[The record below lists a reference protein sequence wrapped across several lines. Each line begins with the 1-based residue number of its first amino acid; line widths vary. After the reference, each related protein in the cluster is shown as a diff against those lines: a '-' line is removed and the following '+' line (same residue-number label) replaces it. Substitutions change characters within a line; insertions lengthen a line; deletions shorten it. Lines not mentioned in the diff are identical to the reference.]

1 MATAPEYT
9 APAETPFTAGP
20 DRRSGARSYAVPF
33 IVAVTGHRDL
43 VPDEIPIIRS
53 RVRDCLFS
61 LRYEYPSRIIVVM
74 SSLADGADRLVA
86 EEALKLGMPLSVVLP
101 MPRALYEED
110 FTAES
115 REQFARLCDAASEIF
130 ELPLLPGSTPR
141 SIVEPGPGRTR
152 QYAQVG
158 VFSERALP
166 RAARRSGTA
175 RTANCWAARPATV
188 RFHHHDVMPGYTPR
202 VTSSKLNLTEDES
215 DLVYHVVCSRDRPDG
230 EPAAG
235 SQAVRHVLVHDRRG
249 QSAHRGNPGAASQGL
264 RVHER
269 VQPRGA
275 EQRRGHRQGALLPA
289 DRRAGGHAAGRA
301 LGHQPGVLRGRLA
314 GDPLPEEGRDGR

>member
-43 VPDEIPIIRS
+43 VPDEMPILRS

-86 EEALKLGMPLSVVLP
+86 EEALQLGMPLSVVLP

-141 SIVEPGPGRTR
+141 SIVEPGPSRTR
-152 QYAQVG
+152 QYA
-158 VFSERALP
+158 
-166 RAARRSGTA
+166 RSA
-175 RTANCWAARPATV
+175 
-188 RFHHHDVMPGYTPR
+188 
-202 VTSSKLNLTEDES
+202 
-215 DLVYHVVCSRDRPDG
+215 CS
-230 EPAAG
+230 
-235 SQAVRHVLVHDRRG
+235 
-249 QSAHRGNPGAASQGL
+249 
-264 RVHER
+264 
-269 VQPRGA
+269 
-275 EQRRGHRQGALLPA
+275 
-289 DRRAGGHAAGRA
+289 
-301 LGHQPGVLRGRLA
+301 
-314 GDPLPEEGRDGR
+314 